1 MTAELKIAKQAAREA
16 GRIPMKYFRGSF
28 SVTEKSPDNPV
39 TIADIEADNYLRT
52 QLLRNFP
59 DYGWLSEETKDSA
72 ERLSKEKVWIVD
84 PLDGTKEFIA
94 GRPEFVVSIGLVKN
108 GEPILGVLFNPVTD
122 EMFSADEDEPANLN
136 GTPLA
141 ISRVESV
148 SESTL
153 IISRTEERDG
163 LWKPYRQY
171 FKKAVVCG
179 SVAYKLASFA
189 AGRADAFVSLKSK
202 NEWDVCAGD
211 YLIRR
216 AGGTTMTRN
225 GKRLVYNQ
233 PDPHIPDGI
242 VASSPHLAPELL
254 LRFGK

>member
-1 MTAELKIAKQAAREA
+1 MTTELKIARQAAREA
-16 GRIPMKYFRGSF
+16 GKILMKYFRGNY
-28 SVTEKSPDNPV
+28 SVREKSPDNPV
-39 TIADIEADNYLRT
+39 TAADVEADNYLRM
-52 QLLRNFP
+52 QLSKNFP

-94 GRPEFVVSIGLVKN
+94 GRPEFVVSIGLVKY

-122 EMFSADEDEPANLN
+122 EMFSADEDELSNLN
-136 GTPLA
+136 GKPLK
-141 ISRVESV
+141 ISHVELLA
-148 SESTL
+148 ESTL
-153 IISRTEERDG
+153 IISRTEKIDG
-163 LWKPYRQY
+163 LWKPYRQF
-171 FKKAVVCG
+171 FKNAVVCG

-211 YLIRR
+211 FLIRR
-216 AGGTTMTRN
+216 IGGTTTTRA
-225 GKRLVYNQ
+225 GKHLVYNQ